1 MAAKG
6 DFDGTFHI
14 FRLPGDGRDPNQWQN
29 FKPLFL
35 LLGNFNVTDLETYCR
50 PVSFFRRTEKSERGR
65 VSLLSMDTHTRD
77 GWQEVTD
84 GVR

>member
-29 FKPLFL
+29 SKPLFL
-35 LLGNFNVTDLETYCR
+35 LLGSFNVTDLETLLTDC
-50 PVSFFRRTEKSERGR
+50 EEEREGGR
-65 VSLLSMDTHTRD
+65 V
-77 GWQEVTD
+77 
-84 GVR
+84 